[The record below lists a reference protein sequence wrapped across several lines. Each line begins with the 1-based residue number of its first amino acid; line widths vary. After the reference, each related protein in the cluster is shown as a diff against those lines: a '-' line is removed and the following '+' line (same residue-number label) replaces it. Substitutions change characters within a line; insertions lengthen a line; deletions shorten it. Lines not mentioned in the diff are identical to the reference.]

1 MSGLLSVVLVG
12 VGGGVGAAARF
23 WVADTIKARRPSGFP
38 WGTWIVNVAGSLA
51 IGLVTGWL
59 LLGGS
64 GEHWRL
70 LLATGLCGG
79 FTTFST
85 ASVETATLLQAG
97 RVRLAVAQA
106 VSTLLVTVAAVVAG
120 IAVVGLLA
128 R

>member
-1 MSGLLSVVLVG
+1 MSGLLGALLVG

-23 WVADTIKARRPSGFP
+23 WVADAIMARRASGFP
-38 WGTWIVNVAGSLA
+38 WGTWVVNVAGSLA
-51 IGLVTGWL
+51 VGLVAGWL
-59 LLGGS
+59 VFGGA

-85 ASVETATLLQAG
+85 ASVETAALLQGG
-97 RVRLAVAQA
+97 RVPQAVLYALSTLAVTVFA
-106 VSTLLVTVAAVVAG
+106 VAVGVVAV
-120 IAVVGLLA
+120 ATLT

>member
-1 MSGLLSVVLVG
+1 MSGLLGVMLVG

-38 WGTWIVNVAGSLA
+38 WGTWIVNVAGSLV
-51 IGLVTGWL
+51 IGAVTGWL
-59 LLGGS
+59 LFAGP

-85 ASVETATLLQAG
+85 ASVETATLLRAG
-97 RVRLAVAQA
+97 RARLAVLQA
-106 VSTLLVTVAAVVAG
+106 VSTLLVTVTAVVAG
-120 IAVVGLLA
+120 VAVVGLLA